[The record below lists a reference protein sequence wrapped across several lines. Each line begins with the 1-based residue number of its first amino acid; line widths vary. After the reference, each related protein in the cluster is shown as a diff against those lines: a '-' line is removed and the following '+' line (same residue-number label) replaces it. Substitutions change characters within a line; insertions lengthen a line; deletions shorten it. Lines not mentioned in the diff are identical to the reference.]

1 MSYIPLVI
9 FLLAVAWIVWRGY
22 TARRDYLRSRAQ
34 SDTEKEPTVSSE
46 PSKASLTTP
55 LGQGHVPELAK
66 MLGGD
71 RKTSANTIGF
81 QPPAVQH

>member
-22 TARRDYLRSRAQ
+22 TARRDYLRSRAE
-34 SDTEKEPTVSSE
+34 SDTEKELRVSSG
-46 PSKASLTTP
+46 PSKVSLTTP
-55 LGQGHVPELAK
+55 QGQGQVSELAM

-81 QPPAVQH
+81 QPSPVQH